1 MLRKIGVL
9 PPYRAVSCRTR
20 IFHLAPP
27 TYDFITD
34 SYEPPKPY
42 ELVVS
47 ASKPVASSAPSKS
60 ADEEMVDLIGYLG
73 GEEPAQTAQSIKLT
87 TQDARINFAD
97 LPRQARLQVE
107 LKLKDDKP
115 GKILND
121 PKAASFLERVEYYVR
136 NPSELTV

>member
-1 MLRKIGVL
+1 MYLVTVL
-9 PPYRAVSCRTR
+9 ICRVSSR

-34 SYEPPKPY
+34 SYEAAKPY

-73 GEEPAQTAQSIKLT
+73 GEEPAQAAQSIKLT
-87 TQDARINFAD
+87 TKDARINFGE
-97 LPRQARLQVE
+97 LPRQARHQVE

-121 PKAASFLERVEYYVR
+121 PKAAAFLERVEYYVR